1 MKKASYIKL
10 IKEQIKIDADYIA
23 SFKTTIEILAE
34 ILEERDKVYKQYID
48 EGANPTIIF
57 ESDRGAKNP
66 KPNPLFKEWQD
77 LNIQALGYLRDLGLT
92 AAGLRKLS
100 GQIPKQE
107 KAKTPFDLLKID
119 EAEDETP
126 RKAPLS
132 TDQQKAAELGLTL
145 NEYLSLVASQQK
157 R

>member
-23 SFKTTIEILAE
+23 SFKTTIDILAE
-34 ILEERDKVYKQYID
+34 ILEERDKIYKQYID

-66 KPNPLFKEWQD
+66 KPNPLFKQWQE

-107 KAKTPFDLLKID
+107 KPKPDFNLDDCID
-119 EAEDETP
+119 DENEP
-126 RKAPLS
+126 EPAYLS
-132 TDQQKAAELGLTL
+132 PDQKKAAELGLTL
-145 NEYLSLVASQQK
+145 NQYINLVASQQN